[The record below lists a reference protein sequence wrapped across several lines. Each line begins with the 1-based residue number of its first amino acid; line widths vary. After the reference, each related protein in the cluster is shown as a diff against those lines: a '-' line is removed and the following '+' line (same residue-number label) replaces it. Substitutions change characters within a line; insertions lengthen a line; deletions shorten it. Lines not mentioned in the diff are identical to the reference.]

1 MRLFLAK
8 LIKLTMEAIE
18 KLKVFLKRFSR
29 RTYST
34 VAVILVCA
42 ILLLDVGYHF
52 SQGFTSSLE
61 TMSARI
67 GTLGESVSFDAYL
80 VREEKTLGNANS
92 KNVYYVADGT
102 RVKKGMP
109 LMATYPDSVKDES
122 LATLTRARQAV
133 SVLESVND
141 ARPEKVSETIEL
153 RIAGVSLAIEEAVR
167 DGNMEKANRQ
177 KDTLAALML
186 AREKLIGLADLSK
199 AINDLNRAVS
209 SMEKDLGE
217 PTRILTAEESGW
229 FSYGVDG
236 YESVASAETIKS
248 LDYTAL
254 AALFDKDRS
263 VTPSG
268 AGKMITSHK
277 AYAVA
282 FVENDFATSS
292 FVLGRQYSVAVDGEQ
307 LELTLEK
314 TVRQDG
320 EGKTALIFSTLS
332 LTESLAM
339 KRITGMTLTVETHEG
354 FKIPTSAF
362 TVYKGVQG
370 VFILKGFV
378 VQFREVSV
386 VYRKDSMMIA
396 EPSPKDKSGLFK
408 LLAEND
414 NIIIKGE
421 DLYDGKI
428 IQGAS

>member
-1 MRLFLAK
+1 MRRFLARMIK
-8 LIKLTMEAIE
+8 LIIEGIE
-18 KLKVFLKRFSR
+18 KTKVFLKRFSR

-42 ILLLDVGYHF
+42 ILLFDVGYHF

-61 TMSARI
+61 TMSARV
-67 GTLGESVSFDAYL
+67 GTLGETVSFDAYL
-80 VREEKTLGNANS
+80 VREEKTLGSSGS

-122 LATLTRARQAV
+122 LATLTRARQAI
-133 SVLESVND
+133 SILESVND

-153 RIAGVSLAIEEAVR
+153 RISGVSLTIEEAIR
-167 DGNMEKANRQ
+167 EGNVEKANRQ
-177 KDTLAALML
+177 KDSLAALML

-199 AINDLNRAVS
+199 ALTALKNAVA

-217 PTRILTAEESGW
+217 PMRILTAGESGW
-229 FSYGVDG
+229 FAYGVDG
-236 YESVASAETIKS
+236 YEGVASADTVKS
-248 LDYTAL
+248 LDYNAL
-254 AALFDKDRS
+254 SALFDKDRE

-268 AGKMITSHK
+268 ACKMITSHK
-277 AYAVA
+277 VYAVA
-282 FVENDFATSS
+282 FAENDFAAS
-292 FVLGRQYSVAVDGEQ
+292 FVLNRQYRVSVGGED
-307 LELTLEK
+307 LDLTLEK

-320 EGKTALIFSTLS
+320 EDKTALIFSTLA

-354 FKIPTSAF
+354 FKIPTSAY
-362 TVYKGVQG
+362 TVYKGVPG

-396 EPSPKDKSGLFK
+396 DPSPKDKSGLFI
-408 LLAEND
+408 LLSEND

>member
-8 LIKLTMEAIE
+8 LIMLLITGIE
-18 KLKVFLKRFSR
+18 KLTAFLKRFSR

-34 VAVILVCA
+34 AAVILVCA

-80 VREEKTLGNANS
+80 IREEKTLGNLGG
-92 KNVYYVADGT
+92 KTVYYVADGT
-102 RVKKGMP
+102 RVKNGMP
-109 LMATYPDSVKDES
+109 LMATYSDGVSDES
-122 LATLTRARQAV
+122 IAELTRVRQAI

-153 RIAGVSLAIEEAVR
+153 RIAGVSLDIEEAIR
-167 DGNMEKANRQ
+167 DGNIEKANRN

-199 AINDLNRAVS
+199 AISELSKVVS
-209 SMEKDLGE
+209 SMEKALGE
-217 PTRILTAEESGW
+217 PTRILVAEESGW
-229 FSYGVDG
+229 FAYGVDG
-236 YESVASAETIKS
+236 YETVVSAETVKNQ
-248 LDYTAL
+248 DYASL
-254 AALFDKDRS
+254 AALFDKDRT

-268 AGKMITSHK
+268 AGRMITSHK
-277 AYAVA
+277 VYAVA
-282 FVENDFATSS
+282 FMENEFAST
-292 FVLGRQYSVAVDGEQ
+292 FVIGRQYSVDVNDKT
-307 LELTLEK
+307 LSLTLEK
-314 TVRQDG
+314 TMRQDG
-320 EGKTALIFSTLS
+320 EGMTAMIFSTLS

-339 KRITGMTLTVETHEG
+339 KRITNMTLTVETHEG
-354 FKIPTSAF
+354 FKIPTSAI

-378 VQFREVSV
+378 VQFREISV

-396 EPSPKDKSGLFK
+396 EPSPKDKSGQFK
-408 LLAEND
+408 LLSEND

-428 IQGAS
+428 IQGES

>member
-8 LIKLTMEAIE
+8 LIGWLIEAIE
-18 KLKVFLKRFSR
+18 KTKVFLKRFSR

-34 VAVILVCA
+34 VAVILLCA

-61 TMSARI
+61 TMSARV
-67 GTLGESVSFDAYL
+67 GTLGETVSFDAFI

-92 KNVYYVADGT
+92 KHVYYVADGE

-109 LMATYPDSVKDES
+109 LMATYPDSVKEES
-122 LATLTRARQAV
+122 LATLTRAKQAI

-153 RIAGVSLAIEEAVR
+153 RIAGVSLAIEEALR
-167 DGNMEKANRQ
+167 NGNVEKANRQ

-186 AREKLIGLADLSK
+186 AREKLVGLADLPK
-199 AINDLNRAVS
+199 ALDALKQAVAD
-209 SMEKDLGE
+209 MEKDLGE
-217 PTRILTAEESGW
+217 PTSVLTAEESGW
-229 FSYGVDG
+229 FAYTVDG
-236 YESVASAETIKS
+236 YEAFVPHEVSQ
-248 LDYTAL
+248 LDYTQL
-254 AALFDKDRS
+254 VSLFDEEREI
-263 VTPSG
+263 TPSG

-282 FVENDFATSS
+282 FVENDFASS
-292 FVLGRQYSVAVDGEQ
+292 FVLGRQYRVAVDEEN
-307 LELTLEK
+307 LDLTLEK

-332 LTESLAM
+332 LAESLAM
-339 KRITGMTLTVETHEG
+339 KRLTSMTLTVETHEG
-354 FKIPTSAF
+354 FKIPTSAY
-362 TVYKGVQG
+362 TVYKGVHG

-386 VYRKDSMMIA
+386 VYRKDGMMIA
-396 EPSPKDKSGLFK
+396 DPSPKDKSGLFI
-408 LLAEND
+408 LLSEND

>member
-1 MRLFLAK
+1 MRLLLAK
-8 LIKLTMEAIE
+8 LIGWLIEAIE
-18 KLKVFLKRFSR
+18 KTKVFLKRFSR

-67 GTLGESVSFDAYL
+67 GTLGETVSFDAYL
-80 VREEKTLGNANS
+80 VREEKTLGDANS

-102 RVKKGMP
+102 RVKNGMP
-109 LMATYPDSVKDES
+109 LMATYPDSVSDERIAS
-122 LATLTRARQAV
+122 LTRARQAV
-133 SVLESVND
+133 SILESVDD
-141 ARPEKVSETIEL
+141 ARSEKVSETIEI
-153 RIAGVSLAIEEAVR
+153 RIAGVSLAIEEAAR
-167 DGNMEKANRQ
+167 EGNVEKANRQ

-199 AINDLNRAVS
+199 AIADLSQAAND
-209 SMEKDLGE
+209 MEKNLGE
-217 PTRILTAEESGW
+217 PTRILTAQESGW
-229 FSYGVDG
+229 FAYDIDG
-236 YESVASAETIKS
+236 YESVASAETVTG

-254 AALFDKDRS
+254 NALFDKDRE

-277 AYAVA
+277 VYAVA
-282 FVENDFATSS
+282 FVENDFAAS
-292 FVLGRQYSVAVDGEQ
+292 FVLGRQYRVTVDDEN
-307 LELTLEK
+307 LDLTLEK
-314 TVRQDG
+314 NVRQDG
-320 EGKTALIFSTLS
+320 EGKTALIFSTLA

-339 KRITGMTLTVETHEG
+339 KRITNMTLTVETHEG
-354 FKIPTSAF
+354 FKIPTSAY
-362 TVYKGVQG
+362 TVYKGVYG

-396 EPSPKDKSGLFK
+396 DPSPKDKSGQFI
-408 LLAEND
+408 LLSEND

>member
-1 MRLFLAK
+1 MRLLLAK
-8 LIKLTMEAIE
+8 LIGWLIEAIE
-18 KLKVFLKRFSR
+18 KTKVFLKRFSR

-67 GTLGESVSFDAYL
+67 GTLGETVSFDAYL
-80 VREEKTLGNANS
+80 VREEKTLGDANS

-102 RVKKGMP
+102 RVKNGMP
-109 LMATYPDSVKDES
+109 LMATYPDSVSDERIAS
-122 LATLTRARQAV
+122 LTRARQAV
-133 SVLESVND
+133 SILESVDD
-141 ARPEKVSETIEL
+141 ARSEKVSETIEI
-153 RIAGVSLAIEEAVR
+153 RIAGVSLAIEEAAR
-167 DGNMEKANRQ
+167 EGNVEKANRQ

-199 AINDLNRAVS
+199 AIADLSQAAND
-209 SMEKDLGE
+209 MEKNLGE
-217 PTRILTAEESGW
+217 PTRILTAQESGW
-229 FSYGVDG
+229 FAYDIDG
-236 YESVASAETIKS
+236 YESVASAETVTG

-254 AALFDKDRS
+254 NALFDKDRE

-277 AYAVA
+277 VYAVA
-282 FVENDFATSS
+282 FVENDFAAS
-292 FVLGRQYSVAVDGEQ
+292 FVLGRQYRVTVDDEN
-307 LELTLEK
+307 LDLTLEK
-314 TVRQDG
+314 NVRQDG
-320 EGKTALIFSTLS
+320 EGKTALIFSTLA

-339 KRITGMTLTVETHEG
+339 KRITNMTLTVETHEG
-354 FKIPTSAF
+354 FKIPTSAY
-362 TVYKGVQG
+362 TVYKGVYG

-396 EPSPKDKSGLFK
+396 HPSPKDKSGQFI
-408 LLAEND
+408 LLSEND